1 MRDFEVKITGS
12 MVELS
17 PRERVSFK
25 SLDVADPLDSLTE
38 NGQSVRV
45 NIGNIVT
52 MAVHNEKAKENKD
65 YNVYVLVDKDTGKRY
80 RSGSVSLYNAINDI
94 MDEMAEIDEDI
105 VIEIYK
111 RESKNYK
118 GKGFLTCYLV

>member
-25 SLDVADPLDSLTE
+25 SLDVAVPLDSLTE

-45 NIGNIVT
+45 NIGNIIT

-80 RSGSVSLYNAINDI
+80 RSGSVSLYNAIKDI
-94 MDEMAEIDEDI
+94 MDEMEGIDEDI
-105 VIEIYK
+105 IIEIYK

>member
-80 RSGSVSLYNAINDI
+80 RSGSVSLYNAIKDI
-94 MDEMAEIDEDI
+94 MDEMEGIDEDI
-105 VIEIYK
+105 IIEIYK

>member
-25 SLDVADPLDSLTE
+25 SLDVAVPLDSLTE
-38 NGQSVRV
+38 NGQTVRV

>member
-1 MRDFEVKITGS
+1 MREFEVKITGS
-12 MVELS
+12 MIELS

-25 SLDVADPLDSLTE
+25 SLDVAEPLDSLTE
-38 NGQSVRV
+38 NGQTVRV

-52 MAVHNEKAKENKD
+52 MSVHNEKAKENKD
-65 YNVYVLVDKDTGKRY
+65 YNVFILVDKETGKRY
-80 RSGSVSLYNAINDI
+80 RSGSVSLYNSISDI
-94 MDEMAEIDEDI
+94 MEEMQGIDEDVI
-105 VIEIYK
+105 VEIYK

>member
-12 MVELS
+12 MTELS

-38 NGQSVRV
+38 NGQTVTV

-52 MAVHNEKAKENKD
+52 MSVHNEKAKENKD
-65 YNVYVLVDKDTGKRY
+65 YNVYVLVDKDSGKRY
-80 RSGSVSLYNAINDI
+80 RSGSVSLYNAIKDI
-94 MDEMAEIDEDI
+94 MDEMEGIDEDI
-105 VIEIYK
+105 IIEIYK